1 MTRRP
6 YARNASAIALS
17 AALALTMAACNDN
30 DKTKT
35 SARSSAPSAPATPA
49 ATTSAASSPANDKT
63 ADQILQEA
71 RAALRAERS
80 LKISGGMV
88 QGKETIL
95 VDLTMDGTNAQGN
108 LTVPIKGKQVSMD
121 IIKIDQKVY
130 VKSTDIW
137 KTVAPSMAARFGD
150 RWVLSQD
157 SLKQSFADFFTAQG
171 WADNVLKP
179 DGTVTREADS
189 QVDGR
194 RAYVLDD
201 GTGGKLLIAAD
212 GKPLPLRLTGGGEK
226 SSGDMTFTYDVPVNV
241 QPPANPIVPPAS
253 AGT

>member
-1 MTRRP
+1 MARRP
-6 YARNASAIALS
+6 YARGATAIALS
-17 AALALTMAACNDN
+17 SALALTMAACNDD
-30 DKTKT
+30 DKAKP
-35 SARSSAPSAPATPA
+35 SAQSSAPSAPATPGGTTA
-49 ATTSAASSPANDKT
+49 AAAAPDSKT
-63 ADQILQEA
+63 ANQILQEA
-71 RAALRAERS
+71 GAALRAERS
-80 LKISGGMV
+80 LKITGGMV
-88 QGKETIL
+88 QADETVM
-95 VDLTMDGTNAQGN
+95 VDLTMDGTNAQGS
-108 LTVPIKGKQVSMD
+108 LTVPIKGKQISME

-130 VKSTDIW
+130 VKSADIW
-137 KTVAPSMAARFGD
+137 KSLAPSMASQFGN

-157 SLKQSFADFFTAQG
+157 SLKATFKAFFSPAG

-194 RAYVLDD
+194 RAYVLND

-212 GKPLPLRLTGGGEK
+212 GKPLPLRLTGGDKK